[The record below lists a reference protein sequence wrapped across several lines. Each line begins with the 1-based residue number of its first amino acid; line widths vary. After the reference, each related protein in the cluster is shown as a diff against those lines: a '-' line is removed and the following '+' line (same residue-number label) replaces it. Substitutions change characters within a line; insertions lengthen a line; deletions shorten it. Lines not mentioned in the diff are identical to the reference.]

1 MSCKFS
7 LNEIELELMMT
18 VLPIKVFFLFSRVK
32 CLVTTWVMWWSVE
45 WMLPSVVSRVTFRIT
60 AVNLVG
66 ESSPSTPSSLYAPD
80 CQEMTENLAS
90 CSCSPNRQSEK
101 LKLKRFSQITF
112 LKCQSFSTKL
122 ISKLHLIF

>member
-1 MSCKFS
+1 MPG
-7 LNEIELELMMT
+7 NM
-18 VLPIKVFFLFSRVK
+18 
-32 CLVTTWVMWWSVE
+32 VMWWSVE

-90 CSCSPNRQSEK
+90 CSCSPNRQSQK

-112 LKCQSFSTKL
+112 LKCQSFSTRL